1 MDDGRIGHGRSGERR
16 TAYTTPIDRKDQVSF
31 DTLSGRVF
39 ATLAAVLLL
48 LLVAVAIFG
57 EVKIRSFH
65 QAEIDVRLSNA
76 ADLLVAPAADVL
88 TGRTPKAAF
97 VTRIQD
103 LGRVTHLRLT
113 VIDSE
118 GQVVAD
124 SEAALP
130 LPSHAERPE
139 VRAALESGAGLSE
152 RRSATTGKE
161 TRYIARRIDEGP
173 RLLGFVRAAADFDE
187 MASAVSALRQ
197 SIVLA
202 GVLAL
207 ALGIAASALL
217 ARRLSRPLEA
227 IGRNAAAVASGDLE
241 GRIHAV
247 GPREVRELGDALS
260 SIVRE
265 MRQRIESMRRARSEI
280 ETILSSMA
288 EGVVAVDAGE
298 RVLLMN
304 DAAARL
310 LELEAPLPAG
320 SALWEH
326 LRFPELETALR
337 AALSGGGSW
346 HADAT
351 SPRGDGRML
360 ALSVAPVGRDGVR
373 RGALNGRNWIGREGP
388 PSSADEDGESRDED
402 SGPLLGAVALLSDVT
417 AIRRLEQMRIDFVAN
432 VSHELR
438 TPLSAVM
445 GALETLSDSVPD
457 ESVRERFVDI
467 GRRNAARLQ
476 AIVADL
482 LDLSAI
488 EAEGDRMP
496 LAPTRIL
503 APLKAA
509 AGALSGAAEAKG
521 VKIFLPPASEQ
532 AVLVNGNSQRLEQ
545 VFTNLLE
552 NAVKYTPSGGH
563 VSVYVRSTA
572 GQVMVDVE
580 DSGIGIPASS
590 LPRVFERFYRVD
602 RSRSREMGGTGL
614 GLAIVKHVMRAHG
627 GTVEVRSEEG
637 RGSTFTITLPR
648 MNETVSRQEMGLVSE
663 R

>member
-1 MDDGRIGHGRSGERR
+1 VI
-16 TAYTTPIDRKDQVSF
+16 F
-31 DTLSGRVF
+31 DTLSGRIF
-39 ATLAAVLLL
+39 ATLAAVLAL
-48 LLVAVAIFG
+48 LLVAAAIFG

-65 QAEIDVRLSNA
+65 QSEVDLRLSNA
-76 ADLLVAPAADVL
+76 ADLLITPAEDVL
-88 TGRTPKAAF
+88 AGRTPKAAF
-97 VTRIQD
+97 LTRIQD

-113 VIDSE
+113 VIDSD

-130 LPSHAERPE
+130 LPSHADRPE
-139 VRAALESGAGLSE
+139 VKAALDRGEGASE

-161 TRYIARRIDEGP
+161 TRYVARRIDENG
-173 RLLGFVRAAADFDE
+173 RSLGLVRAAADYGE
-187 MASAVSALRQ
+187 MRSAVSALRQ

-207 ALGIAASALL
+207 ILGIVASAYL
-217 ARRLSRPLEA
+217 ARRLSRPLES
-227 IGRNAAAVASGDLE
+227 IGRDAAEVASGDLA
-241 GRIHAV
+241 GRIHAE
-247 GPREVRELGDALS
+247 GPREVRELADALN

-265 MRQRIESMRRARSEI
+265 MRHRVESTRQARSEI

-288 EGVVAVDAGE
+288 EGVVAVDPGE

-304 DAAARL
+304 DAAARIL
-310 LELEAPLPAG
+310 SLDAPLPAG

-326 LRFPELETALR
+326 LRFPDLENALR
-337 AALSGGGSW
+337 SALAGAGAW
-346 HADAT
+346 HADAL
-351 SPRGDGRML
+351 SPRGDGRTL
-360 ALSVAPVGRDGVR
+360 ALSVAPVGRDGR
-373 RGALNGRNWIGREGP
+373 LKGALSLRRSGGRTTLGGADDGAEYARRE
-388 PSSADEDGESRDED
+388 ESG
-402 SGPLLGAVALLSDVT
+402 SLLGAVALVSDVT

-438 TPLSAVM
+438 TPLAAVM
-445 GALETLSDSVPD
+445 GALETLSDPVQED
-457 ESVRERFVDI
+457 VTRERFLDI

-488 EAEGDRMP
+488 ESEGDRMS
-496 LAPTRIL
+496 LVPTRIL

-509 AGALSGAAEAKG
+509 ASALSGAAESKG
-521 VKIFLPPASEQ
+521 VKLFLPAAAEQ
-532 AVLVNGNSQRLEQ
+532 GIVVNGNSQRLEQ

-552 NAVKYTPSGGH
+552 NALKYTPSGGR
-563 VSVYVRSTA
+563 VSVNVRASTT
-572 GQVMVDVE
+572 QVSVDIE
-580 DSGIGIPASS
+580 DTGIGIPAAS

-627 GTVEVRSEEG
+627 GTVDVKSEEG

-648 MNETVSRQEMGLVSE
+648 MNETVSRQEMGMVSE